1 MCQGMWQ
8 TLQVGVRFLFP
19 NTEPESEAFVLA
31 PVPSGEAGAAL
42 EGCVDDGV
50 GLTVE
55 LFAGLGSK
63 GFGHF
68 MSAARFDLQCI
79 RTVCSRTNTT
89 VWQGLVLECEL
100 ALADF

>member
-19 NTEPESEAFVLA
+19 NTEFEPESEAFVLA

-50 GLTVE
+50 GLT
-55 LFAGLGSK
+55 
-63 GFGHF
+63 
-68 MSAARFDLQCI
+68 C
-79 RTVCSRTNTT
+79 
-89 VWQGLVLECEL
+89 
-100 ALADF
+100 